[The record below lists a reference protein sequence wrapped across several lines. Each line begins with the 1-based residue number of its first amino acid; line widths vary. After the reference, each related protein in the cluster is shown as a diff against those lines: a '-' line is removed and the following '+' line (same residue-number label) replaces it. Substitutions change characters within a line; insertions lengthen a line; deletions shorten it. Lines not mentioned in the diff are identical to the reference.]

1 MKKEGIQTRK
11 RKPKNPGQGNQGSPA
26 GSVSSVIKSE
36 MKTGIQHGKLKS
48 YRFICELQIRTCEV
62 PAKCKRNIIL
72 TFNIISAAICVY
84 VPFEVSL

>member
-36 MKTGIQHGKLKS
+36 MKASIQNGELKS
-48 YRFICELQIRTCEV
+48 CRFICGLQIRTCDVFRSEN
-62 PAKCKRNIIL
+62 KK
-72 TFNIISAAICVY
+72 
-84 VPFEVSL
+84 